1 MEKLVVEAQP
11 RASFGKG
18 ANRKLRAK
26 GMIPAIVYGEKK
38 DSIPV
43 AIDPK
48 VLIGILRSDAG
59 ANTIFDLQVKGA
71 EGPENVMVKDYQ
83 LEPIDHKLLH
93 ADLIRVAMDH
103 VLTLSIQ
110 IELTG
115 IPLGVKNEGGM
126 LDFVSR
132 SVEVSCM
139 PADIP
144 EKIKADVS
152 HLELG
157 KLLRAGELELPERV
171 ALLSDSGLVIAH
183 VEAPKVEEE
192 PEAEVVAEGEAEAGE
207 PEVIKK
213 GKVDSEG
220 ESSEEGSSE

>member
-1 MEKLVVEAQP
+1 MDKMVVEAQP

-48 VLIGILRSDAG
+48 VVIRILRSDAG
-59 ANTIFDLQVKGA
+59 ANTIFDLQIEGAKGT
-71 EGPENVMVKDYQ
+71 ENVMVKDYQ
-83 LEPIDHKLLH
+83 LEPIEHDLLH

-103 VLTLSIQ
+103 ALTLSIQ

-157 KLLRAGELELPERV
+157 NLIRAGELELPERV
-171 ALLSDSGLVIAH
+171 TLLSDSGLVIAH

-192 PEAEVVAEGEAEAGE
+192 PEAEVAAEEGAEAAE

-213 GKVDSEG
+213 GKADSEG
-220 ESSEEGSSE
+220 EGSEGGSSE